1 MEPDVIHMYSSSP
14 PPLDDAAEEDDDE
27 FGDFGG
33 FLGVA
38 SSISFTEFESPK
50 GFSSA
55 HPTDTLPPGHFSDM
69 TSAGIT
75 PDFTLGGPG
84 RGQSSNLHDPSCN
97 HIDSEG
103 IRMPA
108 AQAERADVGW
118 TEAPV
123 HGEVMVVEVLT
134 NGFTADEASSS
145 SATIGPKRRGPAA
158 KPTQDFSIPSFVTD
172 PSQADKPHH
181 CSQVPDTEE
190 HEHVNGLHEGS
201 QLAEELMELHYETRL
216 AETCLD
222 RNGVGDE
229 MHSTGSVSP
238 AVDPRGMSN
247 GARKSYVGEESEPSD
262 SASWT
267 THLNSQQGPAV
278 AENGIEWL
286 KERDISPCRGTGAD
300 GLMSAEERGMK
311 NESGPG
317 AVSASVSDDFASF
330 CQAVSPDGLED
341 FGDFSTVGFDAPPP
355 PSDHIHDDEG
365 FGGFSQT
372 VPETQDRFAD
382 FAAGPSREPT
392 DKGESVG
399 FDTPKEGE
407 NEQKEGEDSQGDFT
421 AFPGSDSFADFSS
434 APVEVDPEVVGGWNA
449 FGEPVDNGR
458 AREHSWAAFR
468 EDPSSVH
475 LDESAKKSWDVAV
488 AAPPPGSP
496 EISRRDSVSASL
508 ASRLERLFRAS
519 FPEVQV
525 LKAGEEVLSLKDLLE
540 LPESKEEQ
548 SSPSH
553 RELRGVWWQLQDIHD
568 AFGLK
573 YQWGGSHSNRTLLCS
588 LGIDTRNILF
598 TGQKKQPVI
607 VPMFAAS
614 LGMLEPT
621 KEPVKPLSATE
632 KIASI
637 AQTPPASSET
647 SSSTDSTQQ
656 EMLPPVQF
664 DWSSSGLTN
673 PLDGVDPE
681 LYELTRAKLEIS
693 SSSAADAFARLM
705 STVEKTSSSTR
716 KPRQQE
722 NLSEEAS
729 KVMAALPDLSF
740 MQAKVLMFPTTLTPL
755 DTSDPV
761 PD

>member
-1 MEPDVIHMYSSSP
+1 MEETFLKYVNSSGGMMGLPRTMEPDVIHMYSSSP

-50 GFSSA
+50 GFSPA
-55 HPTDTLPPGHFSDM
+55 HPTDTSPPVHFSDM

-75 PDFTLGGPG
+75 PDFTHGGPG
-84 RGQSSNLHDPSCN
+84 RGQSSYQDLRDPSCS

-103 IRMPA
+103 IGMPA

-118 TEAPV
+118 TEARV

-134 NGFTADEASSS
+134 NGFTADEAPSS
-145 SATIGPKRRGPAA
+145 SAAIGPKRRGPAT
-158 KPTQDFSIPSFVTD
+158 KPTQDFPIASFVTD
-172 PSQADKPHH
+172 PPQADKPHH

-190 HEHVNGLHEGS
+190 HEHVNGLHKGR
-201 QLAEELMELHYETRL
+201 QLAEELMEFHSETRL

-229 MHSTGSVSP
+229 MHSAGSVCP

-247 GARKSYVGEESEPSD
+247 GARRSYIGEESEPSD

-267 THLNSQQGPAV
+267 THLNSHQGPAV
-278 AENGIEWL
+278 AENGIEWP
-286 KERDISPCRGTGAD
+286 KERDISPYCGTGAD
-300 GLMSAEERGMK
+300 GLMSGEEQGMK

-355 PSDHIHDDEG
+355 PSDLIHDDEG

-372 VPETQDRFAD
+372 VPETQGRFAD
-382 FAAGPSREPT
+382 FSAGPWREPT
-392 DKGESVG
+392 DKGESMG
-399 FDTPKEGE
+399 FDTPNEGE

-434 APVEVDPEVVGGWNA
+434 ASVEVDPELVGGWNA
-449 FGEPVDNGR
+449 FGEPMDNGR

-475 LDESAKKSWDVAV
+475 LDESEKKSWDVAV

-496 EISRRDSVSASL
+496 EISRRDSVSTSL
-508 ASRLERLFRAS
+508 ASRLEWLFRAS

-525 LKAGEEVLSLKDLLE
+525 LKAGEEILSLQDLLE

-548 SSPSH
+548 SSPSQ

-573 YQWGGSHSNRTLLCS
+573 YQWCGSHSNRTLLCC
-588 LGIDTRNILF
+588 LGIDTRNI
-598 TGQKKQPVI
+598 Q
-607 VPMFAAS
+607 
-614 LGMLEPT
+614 
-621 KEPVKPLSATE
+621 
-632 KIASI
+632 
-637 AQTPPASSET
+637 ET
-647 SSSTDSTQQ
+647 
-656 EMLPPVQF
+656 LPPVQF

-673 PLDGVDPE
+673 PLDGTS
-681 LYELTRAKLEIS
+681 LRRAAS
-693 SSSAADAFARLM
+693 SRAGDKNARHYRQSSF
-705 STVEKTSSSTR
+705 S
-716 KPRQQE
+716 
-722 NLSEEAS
+722 
-729 KVMAALPDLSF
+729 
-740 MQAKVLMFPTTLTPL
+740 
-755 DTSDPV
+755 
-761 PD
+761 